1 MDEYIGMNFKE
12 WCALDEDDERT
23 LHIKM
28 YDGNKNPI
36 QLIKKFTSYD
46 EVSELQM
53 YEIQRSTILDIEL
66 KGNEWYIKVVIY

>member
-12 WCALDEDDERT
+12 WCALDENDERT

-36 QLIKKFTSYD
+36 RLIKKFTSYD

>member
-12 WCALDEDDERT
+12 WCALDENDERT

-36 QLIKKFTSYD
+36 RLIKKFMSYD
-46 EVSELQM
+46 EVSESQM

>member
-12 WCALDEDDERT
+12 WCALDENDERI

-36 QLIKKFTSYD
+36 RLIKKFTSYD

>member
-28 YDGNKNPI
+28 YNGNKNPI
-36 QLIKKFTSYD
+36 RLIKEFTSYD
-46 EVSELQM
+46 KVSESEM
-53 YEIQRSTILDIEL
+53 YDIQRSTILDIEL
-66 KGNEWYIKVVIY
+66 KNNEWYIKIVIY

>member
-12 WCALDEDDERT
+12 WCALDENDERT

-36 QLIKKFTSYD
+36 RLIKKFTSYD
-46 EVSELQM
+46 KVSELQM